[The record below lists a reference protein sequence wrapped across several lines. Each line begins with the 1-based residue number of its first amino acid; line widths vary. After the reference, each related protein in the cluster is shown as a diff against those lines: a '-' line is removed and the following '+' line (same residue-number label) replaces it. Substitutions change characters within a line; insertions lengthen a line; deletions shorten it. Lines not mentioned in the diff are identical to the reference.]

1 MESVTIGGKEIFY
14 IDNNDPVIS
23 YLKKGALFG
32 EGNYKLLNRFI
43 ATHGAVLDCGGH
55 VGTFALPAAK
65 KHSVIVVEAA
75 AQNIECL
82 NKTFEN
88 YPNVAVVSAILAD
101 RQKRCDFSDTIGPF
115 GWIVE
120 NENGAFETT
129 TIDNIVESYE
139 VDISGIKLDIEGGER
154 EALIGAAKT
163 LDRCRPPIRMEVN
176 GYCLLQ
182 RKETPQQ
189 LLEQV
194 YAVNYVPYF
203 LLDKV
208 YKINPQ
214 DMFPFCV
221 TDVICIHKDN
231 VQIYP
236 GLGEVPTLDQYS
248 IRSLISKNF
257 LASNDHCK
265 QYFRSIG
272 YNGEFV

>member
-14 IDNNDPVIS
+14 IDNNDPVIA
-23 YLKKGALFG
+23 YLKKGVLFG
-32 EGNYKLLNRFI
+32 EGNWKLLSRFI
-43 ATHGAVLDCGGH
+43 LNDGVILDCGGH
-55 VGTFALPAAK
+55 VGTFALPASK
-65 KHSVIVVEAA
+65 RYSVIVVEAA
-75 AQNIECL
+75 AQNVECL

-88 YPNVAVVSAILAD
+88 NNNVLVIDGVLAD
-101 RQKRCDFSDTIGPF
+101 RTKRCDFSDTIGPF
-115 GWIVE
+115 GWIIE
-120 NENGAFETT
+120 NEDGALETT
-129 TIDNIVESYE
+129 TIDTIC
-139 VDISGIKLDIEGGER
+139 DDQIIAAIKLDIEGGER
-154 EALIGAAKT
+154 EALIGAVKT
-163 LDRCRPPIRMEVN
+163 LDRCRPPILMEVN

-194 YAVNYVPYF
+194 YAVNYIPYF

-208 YKINPQ
+208 YRINPS

-231 VQIYP
+231 TQFYG
-236 GLGEVPTLDQYS
+236 GLNEVPSLDAYS

>member
-1 MESVTIGGKEIFY
+1 MESIVIGGKEIFY
-14 IDNNDPVIS
+14 IDNDDPVIS
-23 YLKKGALFG
+23 YLKKGVLFG
-32 EGNYKLLNRFI
+32 EGNYKLLSRFI
-43 ATHGAVLDCGGH
+43 FGDGVILDCGGH
-55 VGTFALPAAK
+55 IGTFALPASK
-65 KHSVIVVEAA
+65 RHSVIVIEAA
-75 AQNIECL
+75 AQNVECL
-82 NKTFEN
+82 NETFKH
-88 YPNVAVVSAILAD
+88 NVNVYVVPAILAD

-115 GWIVE
+115 GWIIE

-129 TIDNIVESYE
+129 TIDAVCDGTNIAA
-139 VDISGIKLDIEGGER
+139 IKLDIEGGER
-154 EALIGAAKT
+154 EALIGAVKT
-163 LDRCRPPIRMEVN
+163 LDRCRPPILMEIN

-194 YAVNYVPYF
+194 YAVDYVPYF

-208 YKINPQ
+208 YKINPE

-231 VQIYP
+231 IQIYP
-236 GLGEVPTLDQYS
+236 GLGEVPSLDQYS

>member
-1 MESVTIGGKEIFY
+1 MESVAIGGKEIFY
-14 IDNNDPVIS
+14 IDNNDPVIA
-23 YLKKGALFG
+23 YLKKGVLFG
-32 EGNYKLLNRFI
+32 EGNWKLLSRFI
-43 ATHGAVLDCGGH
+43 IGDGAILDCGGH
-55 VGTFALPAAK
+55 IGTFAVPASK
-65 KHSVIVVEAA
+65 RHSVIVVEAA
-75 AQNIECL
+75 DQNVECL

-88 YPNVAVVSAILAD
+88 YQNVFVVPAILAD

-129 TIDNIVESYE
+129 TIDVVCDNQNIAA
-139 VDISGIKLDIEGGER
+139 IKLDIEGGER
-154 EALIGAAKT
+154 EALIGATAT
-163 LDRCRPPIRMEVN
+163 LSRCRPPILMEVN
-176 GYCLLQ
+176 GHCLLQ

-194 YAVNYVPYF
+194 YAVDYVPFF

-208 YKINPQ
+208 YKVNPS

-221 TDVICIHKDN
+221 TDVICIHKEN
-231 VQIYP
+231 IPFYS
-236 GLGEVPTLDQYS
+236 GLSEVPTLDQYS